1 MSSTSITFEHLKAQ
15 LFNRPLLVDADRI
28 AVMID
33 VLADRTGIAFD
44 PAEIERANGR
54 IDRLPAGA
62 RTAMRGPARPRSPN
76 SGDKLY
82 PVEGETAMIPV
93 HGTLVNRGAWIGPYS
108 GLTSYEG
115 LRRQFR
121 EAAAD
126 EDVNSVILDVDSAGG
141 QASGAFEIAAVV
153 RDLRALK
160 PVVAVV
166 NDMAASAAYAL
177 ASAATRVIITPSGV
191 AGSIGVV
198 LAHFDHSAR
207 LDKAGVR
214 PTLIHAGA
222 RKVDANP
229 FQPLP
234 AGVQKNL
241 QADVDKFYEMF
252 VETVALNRPS
262 LSPAAIKATEAA
274 TFIGRAAIDA
284 GLADQI
290 GGMEEALLHVRTV
303 ASPKVPL
310 QHGLDGV
317 RPGSE
322 KISPPQLS
330 PFDAAV
336 AAAHAAV
343 AQKAAADAAE
353 RARQKALTESWERV
367 VDDLARRTRGS

>member
-1 MSSTSITFEHLKAQ
+1 MSSTGITFEHLKSQ

-44 PAEIERANGR
+44 PAEIERANVR
-54 IDRLPAGA
+54 IDRLPVGA
-62 RTAMRGPARPRSPN
+62 RAAMRGPARPRSPN

-82 PVEGETAMIPV
+82 PIEAGTAVIPV
-93 HGTLVNRGAWIGPYS
+93 HGTLVNRGAWVGPYS

-126 EDVNSVILDVDSAGG
+126 EDVKSVILDVDSAGG

-153 RDLRALK
+153 RELRASK

-177 ASAATRVIITPSGV
+177 ASAATKVIITPSGV

-222 RKVDANP
+222 RKIDANP

-234 AGVQKNL
+234 EGVQKNL
-241 QADVDKFYEMF
+241 QAEVDKFYEMF

-262 LSPAAIKATEAA
+262 LTPAAIRGTEAA
-274 TFIGRAAIDA
+274 TFIGKAAIDA

-290 GGMEEALLHVRTV
+290 GGMEEALAHVR
-303 ASPKVPL
+303 AAAPKPAAE
-310 QHGLDGV
+310 HGLHGV
-317 RPGSE
+317 QPAAQKSA
-322 KISPPQLS
+322 PPQLS
-330 PFDAAV
+330 PFEAAL
-336 AAAHAAV
+336 AAAHAAA
-343 AQKAAADAAE
+343 AQKAVAEAAE
-353 RARQKALTESWERV
+353 RARQKAISDSWASV
-367 VDDLARRTRGS
+367 VDDLARRTRGP